1 GQFTGAFVVDTDPE
15 QMCRTLNDLCQVGR
29 RIKVQVIVGIDAIAP
44 ADNLVVASEDGTQSH
59 AGRKG
64 LRPTPATRRLA
75 DSVSVRATN
84 ANFAAEC
91 SKDFTRSTRLR
102 DPKSC

>member
-1 GQFTGAFVVDTDPE
+1 VAREDFLHQTVDVSIDEQAQVLSGDLVVV
-15 QMCRTLNDLCQVGR
+15 RL
-29 RIKVQVIVGIDAIAP
+29 GIDAIAP
-44 ADNLVVASEDGTQSH
+44 ADNLVGSAEDGTQSH

-64 LRPTPATRRLA
+64 RRPTPATRRLA

-84 ANFAAEC
+84 ANFATEC
-91 SKDFTRSTRLR
+91 SKDLTRSTRLR